1 MKIDRC
7 LVCGSRHKR
16 SNEQNRLYW
25 ALMHE
30 IADKL
35 VLKTGKFSA
44 EQWHLYLKQRFLGT
58 DEVKLPNGKVIQVPI
73 STADL
78 PVDDMSNYYTR
89 VEVWASEH
97 GVFLGDKDE

>member
-1 MKIDRC
+1 
-7 LVCGSRHKR
+7 
-16 SNEQNRLYW
+16 
-25 ALMHE
+25 MHE

-58 DEVKLPNGKVIQVPI
+58 EEVKLPNGKVIQIPI

-78 PVDDMSNYYTR
+78 PVDDMSVYYTK
-89 VEVWASEH
+89 VEEWAALR
-97 GVFLGDKDE
+97 GITLPDKE